1 MTAAPTVSF
10 QSERQCRCQMTAAA
24 HAVNHNAVGI
34 NVQRLRIVDHPLI
47 SSVQVV
53 HGCGVRRIHKT
64 SEFRDNRLRTKIL
77 GYSCVREQP
86 DIVEEQSSCGNDQDG
101 GKRSLCLI
109 LSHSAYQRMKLG
121 CIGFFRAAG
130 NIVILLPPAELFPLG
145 MVQIGLI
152 ESTFA
157 AVLHLLTQLRE
168 SLRSGNIGSGSYTC

>member
-1 MTAAPTVSF
+1 
-10 QSERQCRCQMTAAA
+10 
-24 HAVNHNAVGI
+24 
-34 NVQRLRIVDHPLI
+34 
-47 SSVQVV
+47 
-53 HGCGVRRIHKT
+53 
-64 SEFRDNRLRTKIL
+64 
-77 GYSCVREQP
+77 
-86 DIVEEQSSCGNDQDG
+86 
-101 GKRSLCLI
+101 
-109 LSHSAYQRMKLG
+109 MKLG